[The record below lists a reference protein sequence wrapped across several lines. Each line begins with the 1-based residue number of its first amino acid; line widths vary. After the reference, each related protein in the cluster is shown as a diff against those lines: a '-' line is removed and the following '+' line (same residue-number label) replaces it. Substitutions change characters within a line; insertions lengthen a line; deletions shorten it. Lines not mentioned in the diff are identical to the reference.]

1 MASQDTLPRKIDRLL
16 DVHGRRITY
25 VRLSVT
31 DRCELRC
38 RYCMAETMS
47 FMPRQA
53 ILSHEEIATVADAFI
68 DRGVRKIR
76 LTGGEPLA
84 RRGAVGV
91 ARAIGRRLGDGLD
104 ELTLTTNGTRLR
116 EHAAGLVEAGVRRVN
131 VSLDSRDPET
141 FRFITRHGDVAQVLD
156 GIAAAKAA
164 GLAIKIN
171 MVALKGLNDDEIGP
185 MLRWCG
191 DEGF

>member
-1 MASQDTLPRKIDRLL
+1 MASLDTFPRKVDRLL

-47 FMPRQA
+47 FMPRHA
-53 ILSHEEIATVADAFI
+53 ILSLEEIATVADAFI

-84 RRGAVGV
+84 RRGAVDL
-91 ARAIGRRLGDGLD
+91 ARNIGRRLNHGLD
-104 ELTLTTNGTRLR
+104 ELTLTTHRT
-116 EHAAGLVEAGVRRVN
+116 
-131 VSLDSRDPET
+131 
-141 FRFITRHGDVAQVLD
+141 
-156 GIAAAKAA
+156 
-164 GLAIKIN
+164 
-171 MVALKGLNDDEIGP
+171 
-185 MLRWCG
+185 
-191 DEGF
+191 